1 MKRHILA
8 AVLLLLACVG
18 VWGGMDLTAEHL
30 AVLTNPDHH
39 SWCTVEG
46 TKFDCAKVSQ
56 SRWAEHQIFLFTF
69 PLPTSVPP
77 IGFYVVFAALVL
89 LGWWRRGGPDYPAS
103 QARDD
108 TLAFAWLLLLPAA
121 VVDLLLIYVM
131 KFVLQTWCI
140 VCLTLDVTTALLL
153 ILTPFARTTGW
164 DGLFKSGVL
173 GGMRHYNWLVAGVLF
188 CAAVVIGQTWYAGG
202 LREAIVEEQRTFVD
216 EFWTQEPTLGDIPA
230 DVPRLGDADAPFH
243 VVEYADFECPYCAV
257 CSARIHALIEAYP
270 GQVDF
275 VFRHFPLGTDCNPYN
290 RNNMHPDACA
300 AAYAADCA
308 GREGQFWPMYNAL
321 FTAFENRPRGQR
333 VEIDQIRELAHD
345 LGLPASDFFYCLED
359 ETVRAGV
366 IAAVEE
372 GRAAGVRGTP
382 AVFVN
387 GIMLGGGAAAAQ
399 RLELI
404 IRDHLREQGVEL
416 DAPITYPEL

>member
-1 MKRHILA
+1 MRRHIVA
-8 AVLLLLACVG
+8 AALLVLACVG
-18 VWGGMDLTAEHL
+18 IWGGIDLTAEHL
-30 AVLTNPDHH
+30 SVLTDPDHH

-77 IGFYVVFAALVL
+77 IGFFVVFAALAL
-89 LGWWRRGGPDYPAS
+89 LGWWRRGDSSYSAS

-131 KFVLQTWCI
+131 KVVLQTWCI
-140 VCLTLDVTTALLL
+140 VCLTLDVSTALLL

-164 DGLFKSGVL
+164 HGLFRSGVL
-173 GGMRHYNWLVAGVLF
+173 GGMRHYNWLVAGALF
-188 CAAVVIGQTWYAGG
+188 CGTVVIGQTWYASG
-202 LREAIVEEQRTFVD
+202 LREAIAEEQRTFVA
-216 EFWTQEPTLGDIPA
+216 EFWSLEPTLGDLPS
-230 DVPRLGDADAPFH
+230 DLPRLGEPDAPFH

-257 CSARIHALIEAYP
+257 CSARIHALIDAYP
-270 GQVDF
+270 GQIDF

-290 RNNMHPDACA
+290 RNNMHPDACL
-300 AAYAADCA
+300 AAYAEDCA

-321 FTAFENRPRGQR
+321 FTTFETRSRGDR
-333 VEIDQIRELAHD
+333 VEIDRIRELAHE
-345 LGLPASDFFYCLED
+345 LGLPASDFYDCLHD
-359 ETVRAGV
+359 DSVRAGV
-366 IAAVEE
+366 AAQVEE